1 MVLVSDCTHIDCER
15 LRKDPL
21 ESLVISNIDVNVLK
35 QPHFAKHNDPGPGR
49 RKQYESYFTGLLY
62 TAKEKSNVI
71 NQALSKI
78 GPGKSTKWNNLQCIN
93 LKQSR
98 NIIESDGPLKLKLQN
113 TASLASSKL
122 APGYTTKKKLVSTS
136 TCKESTSAV
145 TPQGTS
151 MTIQEE
157 ELESL
162 TITSGKTSS
171 KKGWGGQSQSKKQ
184 LTITAT
190 SACPAKICGKKKK

>member
-21 ESLVISNIDVNVLK
+21 ASLVISDIDVNVLK

-49 RKQYESYFTGLLY
+49 RKQYELYFTGLLY

-78 GPGKSTKWNNLQCIN
+78 GPGKSTKWNNLQRIN

-122 APGYTTKKKLVSTS
+122 APGYTTKKS
-136 TCKESTSAV
+136 
-145 TPQGTS
+145 
-151 MTIQEE
+151 
-157 ELESL
+157 
-162 TITSGKTSS
+162 
-171 KKGWGGQSQSKKQ
+171 
-184 LTITAT
+184 
-190 SACPAKICGKKKK
+190 